1 MEEYQDAFLARHQ
14 DTEVLHLSNRQVAA
28 MHFGG
33 VTVECL
39 LKSIIIETLPRGASR
54 EWKTDDN
61 NPGHTITN
69 PGHDFQDALNRCNRL
84 NYRVQRFP
92 QVRKWIDVIENP
104 QGHFIDM
111 RYCGNEASKADYYK
125 TWMST
130 YKSLVGWLQKQ
141 ASTL

>member
-1 MEEYQDAFLARHQ
+1 MEDYQAAFLARHQ
-14 DTEVLHLSNRQVAA
+14 DTEALHLSSRQVGT
-28 MHFGG
+28 MHFAG

-39 LKSIIIETLPRGASR
+39 LKSIIIDTLPRGAR
-54 EWKTDDN
+54 EWKTATN

-84 NYRVQRFP
+84 NYRVQNFP
-92 QVRKWIDVIENP
+92 EVRKWINIVENP

-111 RYCGNEASKADYYK
+111 RYCGGEACEIDYYK
-125 TWMST
+125 QWFFA
-130 YKSLVGWLQKQ
+130 YKSLIGWLQKQ

>member
-1 MEEYQDAFLARHQ
+1 MEDYEEAFLARYQ
-14 DTEVLHLSNRQVAA
+14 DTEVLHLSSRQVAA

-39 LKSIIIETLPRGASR
+39 LKSIIISNLPRGASS
-54 EWKTDDN
+54 EWKTDAN

-69 PGHDFQDALNRCNRL
+69 PGHDFQNALNRCNRL
-84 NYRVQRFP
+84 NYRVQNFP
-92 QVRKWIDVIENP
+92 EVRKWINIVENP

-111 RYCGNEASKADYYK
+111 RYRGGEAREVDYYK
-125 TWMST
+125 QWLSAYT
-130 YKSLVGWLQKQ
+130 SLIGWLQKQ